1 MMLAVG
7 VVATT
12 LLAVGALLA
21 VVRIERGPTMLD
33 RTVAFDVL
41 TTALVGAIAVEA
53 AISRR
58 TESVPILVVLSLVGF
73 IGSVTIARFA
83 AVEPPKNGTAAQRSG
98 PRPGAGA
105 AGGAGPSAPG
115 SVGFAGPN
123 AGSGGSGV
131 GPGPDP
137 ADVSGRE
144 EES

>member
-1 MMLAVG
+1 MMVAVG
-7 VVATT
+7 VVATA

-41 TTALVGAIAVEA
+41 TTVLVGAIAVEA

-83 AVEPPKNGTAAQRSG
+83 AVEPDKNGSAAQRSG
-98 PRPGAGA
+98 PRPT
-105 AGGAGPSAPG
+105 S
-115 SVGFAGPN
+115 
-123 AGSGGSGV
+123 V
-131 GPGPDP
+131 GPGPNGAGVAGSESEP
-137 ADVSGRE
+137 APGTGTATGGK
-144 EES
+144 ES

>member
-1 MMLAVG
+1 MMVAVG

-83 AVEPPKNGTAAQRSG
+83 AVEPPKNGTATERSG
-98 PRPGAGA
+98 PRPGAG
-105 AGGAGPSAPG
+105 GAGSAPA
-115 SVGFAGPN
+115 S
-123 AGSGGSGV
+123 
-131 GPGPDP
+131 GPDA
-137 ADVSGRE
+137 ADAGRK

>member
-1 MMLAVG
+1 MMVVVG
-7 VVATT
+7 VAATA

-83 AVEPPKNGTAAQRSG
+83 AVEPPKNGSATQRSG
-98 PRPGAGA
+98 PRPTSASPGPGGAVTGSESEPA
-105 AGGAGPSAPG
+105 PGAGPTSTT
-115 SVGFAGPN
+115 
-123 AGSGGSGV
+123 GGK
-131 GPGPDP
+131 
-137 ADVSGRE
+137 
-144 EES
+144 ES

>member
-1 MMLAVG
+1 MLAVG

-98 PRPGAGA
+98 PRP
-105 AGGAGPSAPG
+105 S
-115 SVGFAGPN
+115 S
-123 AGSGGSGV
+123 V
-131 GPGPDP
+131 GPGPGSGAVAGSESEPTSD
-137 ADVSGRE
+137 AGTTNAGGEVS
-144 EES
+144 

>member
-98 PRPGAGA
+98 PRPGA
-105 AGGAGPSAPG
+105 
-115 SVGFAGPN
+115 
-123 AGSGGSGV
+123 V
-131 GPGPDP
+131 GPGPAGSGAAGSESPSGAVD
-137 ADVSGRE
+137 GRE
-144 EES
+144 ES